1 MPGLR
6 IREFSP
12 DDASAV
18 AALHARVFP
27 GAWRCEEQFAAY
39 IRELMFRNPWYDP
52 ELPSWIAEDAD
63 GMAGFFGVLPRRM
76 VYGNLTL
83 RVAVSCQFMVD
94 PQKRRSLAAVELMR
108 RYFAGPQ
115 DLSISDG
122 ANDATRSLWEAAGG
136 TASALHNVHW
146 VRLLRPAGGL
156 VSLAG
161 QVAPGLA
168 SIAAPLAAL
177 ADACI
182 PHFARSGMPWREEDL
197 DAATLVSALQEHRG
211 VFTLRPFYDKPSLEW
226 LLEQAR
232 AKQRHGVL
240 QGCVLRDEARRVTGW
255 FLYYLSNSM
264 SQVLQLGAR
273 RERLPEV
280 LDRLFEHARA
290 RGAVAIQGRLEPHMA
305 PALRGKRCLLV
316 NRGISTLLHAKDPA
330 LLLPFYRGDAFF
342 SRLDGEW
349 WTRFSGGSPA
359 RAPRAYLRRIRAP
372 RMYALRPW
380 KSRAKEFALPS

>member
-1 MPGLR
+1 M
-6 IREFSP
+6 
-12 DDASAV
+12 
-18 AALHARVFP
+18 
-27 GAWRCEEQFAAY
+27 
-39 IRELMFRNPWYDP
+39 RNPWFDP

-76 VYGNLTL
+76 VYGDLTL

-122 ANDATRSLWEAAGG
+122 ANDATRALWEAAGG
-136 TASALHNVHW
+136 AASALHNVHW

-168 SIAAPLAAL
+168 AVAAPVAAL

-182 PHFARSGMPWREEDL
+182 PRGAPRASPWREEDL
-197 DAATLVSALQEHRG
+197 DAPALASALQEHRG

-240 QGCVLRDEARRVTGW
+240 QGCVLRDEARRVVGW
-255 FLYYLSNSM
+255 FLYYLSSSM

-273 RERLPEV
+273 RERLPAV

-290 RGAVAIQGRLEPHMA
+290 RGAVAIQGRLEPQRGA
-305 PALRGKRCLLV
+305 RAARQGLPAREPRH
-316 NRGISTLLHAKDPA
+316 LHAAPCQGPCVPPA
-330 LLLPFYRGDAFF
+330 LLPRRRVL
-342 SRLDGEW
+342 L
-349 WTRFSGGSPA
+349 
-359 RAPRAYLRRIRAP
+359 APRWRVVDALLRRLACP
-372 RMYALRPW
+372 RP
-380 KSRAKEFALPS
+380 SCLP